1 MIFVLR
7 AIPYSGNPHVTL
19 CNSTSTVKASQEQD
33 IDLRWPVEGIL
44 PIKRLDCSA
53 NGGPRVIG
61 DDGIFSPKHGTVT
74 DNSFRSV
81 LSPNHAAQFSNTTES
96 RMLTTGNLRS
106 SNTIF

>member
-1 MIFVLR
+1 MVAKLETDLVAHR
-7 AIPYSGNPHVTL
+7 RDLYTPHCT
-19 CNSTSTVKASQEQD
+19 ASK
-33 IDLRWPVEGIL
+33 IRLVMGIL